1 MPWYREAMK
10 DVISCEKPRVGANNR
25 RSVDIRMG
33 QPGPGNAGSSRCK
46 SGSERREVKHLSTF
60 RKRNRRDSL
69 SSGERSGKSLNLVA
83 CISLQALCAGCS
95 GIYSG

>member
-10 DVISCEKPRVGANNR
+10 DVISCEKPREGANNR

-33 QPGPGNAGSSRCK
+33 QPGPGNAGSLRDAESK
-46 SGSERREVKHLSTF
+46 RREVKHLSTF
-60 RKRNRRDSL
+60 RKRKRRDSL

-83 CISLQALCAGCS
+83 CISLQALCTGGS
-95 GIYSG
+95 GI